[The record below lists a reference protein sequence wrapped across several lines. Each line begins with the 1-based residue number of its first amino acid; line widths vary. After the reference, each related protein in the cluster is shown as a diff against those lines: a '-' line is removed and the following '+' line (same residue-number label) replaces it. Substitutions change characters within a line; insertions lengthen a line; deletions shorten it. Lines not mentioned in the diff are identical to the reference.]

1 LALQKI
7 KGVIRM
13 LKTVLSVAAMALA
26 SALVV
31 SAYAQDDE
39 PPTPAELAVAA
50 TETRQA
56 VFKLLGF
63 NMAPIAAMA
72 RGAEFDADVAELN
85 ALRIAA
91 LAPMIPDVFSFYDT
105 REFDVETEALP
116 VIWDNTDDFR
126 QMSVELQ
133 DAATAFAA
141 VASGGDRNT
150 TIAALRAF
158 GSTCGNCHDQY
169 RVD

>member
-1 LALQKI
+1 MLKKLLSVGALAL
-7 KGVIRM
+7 
-13 LKTVLSVAAMALA
+13 T

-31 SAYAQDDE
+31 SANAQDDE
-39 PPTPAELAVAA
+39 PPTPAELATGA

-63 NMAPIAAMA
+63 NMAPIGAMA
-72 RGAEFDADVAELN
+72 RGAEFDAAVAERN

-91 LAPMIPDVFSFYDT
+91 LAAMIPDVFSFYDT

-126 QMSVELQ
+126 QKAMELQ
-133 DAATAFAA
+133 DAATTFAA

-150 TIAALRAF
+150 TIAAIRAF
-158 GSTCGNCHDQY
+158 GATCGNCHREY
-169 RVD
+169 RVDD